1 MDEEYIYGDFIPK
14 KRKLKSS
21 ELSELSSPK
30 DADSWRTLL
39 KAAEIKGFSP
49 ITGIFVN
56 ENEVPELFYHRQCRS
71 TFTLKKSIN
80 ALLNKE
86 QELNEITGSDQSR
99 KSQRDVAGIYLE
111 NKQCFLIWLSK
122 T

>member
-111 NKQCFLIWLSK
+111 NKQCFLIWMF
-122 T
+122 